1 LATARRRRLPFPS
14 ALPASRAGDA
24 WRLEADGRELRLSNL
39 NKVYW
44 PGEGITKGDLLAY
57 YWNVA
62 DLILPHLHD
71 RPLTMKRMPNGL
83 AGEPFYEKQVPAHAP
98 DWLPTA
104 AVPTEED
111 SRVVEFVLAQERAS
125 LLYVV
130 NLGCIEMHPLHAR
143 AGSLD
148 RPDYAFFD
156 LDPFEPYTY
165 EDVRT
170 VAKLIKVVLD
180 GLGLRGY
187 AKTSGATGMQVFVPL
202 DGTHT
207 HTDAREFVERVG
219 RLVVRAYPEKA
230 TMAWPVADR
239 AGKVFIDHQ
248 MNRSGANIASVYS
261 LRPLPGAP
269 VSTPL
274 DWDELDTDVEPGDF
288 RIDNVWERFADGDR
302 FAPVLDDKQSLTPA
316 MEALGL
322 TPGAPEEPRDRSRP
336 RFPPKRS
343 TRPASRA
350 SLDEYVAKRD
360 FTRTPEPPSSAASPD
375 PAVPDPVSPYSA
387 SPVAAPDPASPIAAP
402 DPPTSVAGPPNGRV
416 ARGGNDGEP
425 LSTVPTGP
433 AARTS
438 PTAPTGTSAATDSSA
453 ATNTSAPSP
462 ANATGLPE
470 EPHPAGLA
478 EIAPLEPG
486 RRFTIQQHH
495 ARRLHHDVR
504 FEQDGVLVSFAVPKR
519 LPEEPGLRH
528 LAVNTEDH
536 PLDYLTFSGTIP
548 AGEYGGGEVRLFD
561 LGTYEPLEVADGKLT
576 VRLHGSRYKGAEY
589 HLFRTRDRD
598 WLVILKGKVS
608 LPQPAPPPTYEPMMA
623 VLTAE
628 AFDDD
633 DWLFEVKWDG
643 HRCLANLGTSTRLTS
658 RTTRDMTAQF
668 PELIDMHRQLAARNA
683 VVDGEIVAL
692 DRNGRPSF
700 ERMQDRFHRTPEE
713 LARNRGRVPVQFL
726 AFDLLWLDGQ
736 SLLDLPLVERRARL
750 VEVLVETRD
759 IRLSQVVEG
768 AGKAFFDQ
776 VKALQLEGIV
786 AKRAG
791 SPYRPG
797 TRSHDWRKIKAL
809 CLQDCVIVGWT
820 PGKGGRAATL
830 GSLLLAVYD
839 GGRLRYAGN
848 VGTGF
853 THAFLADL
861 LARLEELQ
869 VDKPQFEGFEGTLRP
884 RGARFVRPE
893 LVCEVEYLKWTQD
906 DKLRASSFKGLRPDK
921 PITDARREHPV
932 DSPS

>member
-1 LATARRRRLPFPS
+1 MATARRRRLPFPS

-44 PGEGITKGDLLAY
+44 PDDGITKGDLLAY

-62 DLILPHLHD
+62 DRLLPHLRD
-71 RPLTMKRMPNGL
+71 RPLTMYRMPDGL
-83 AGEPFYEKQVPAHAP
+83 AGAPFYEKQVPAHAP

-111 SRVVEFVLAQERAS
+111 SRVVEFVLAQDRAS

-130 NLGCIEMHPLHAR
+130 NLGCIEMHPLHSR

-156 LDPFEPYTY
+156 LDPFAPYTY

-170 VAKLIKVVLD
+170 VARLVKVVLD

-202 DGTHT
+202 DGTHS
-207 HTDAREFVERVG
+207 HADAREFVERVG
-219 RLVVRAYPEKA
+219 RLVVRAYPQKA

-239 AGKVFIDHQ
+239 AGKIFIDHQ
-248 MNRSGANIASVYS
+248 MNRQGANIASVYS

-274 DWDELDTDVEPGDF
+274 DWDELDDDIEPGDF
-288 RIDNVWERFADGDR
+288 RIDNLWDRFAEGDR
-302 FAPVLDDKQSLTPA
+302 FAPVLIDRQSLTPA

-322 TPGAPEEPRDRSRP
+322 TPGAPEERERTRP
-336 RFPPKRS
+336 RFPARRT

-360 FTRTPEPPSSAASPD
+360 FQRTPEPHP
-375 PAVPDPVSPYSA
+375 PV
-387 SPVAAPDPASPIAAP
+387 
-402 DPPTSVAGPPNGRV
+402 
-416 ARGGNDGEP
+416 DG
-425 LSTVPTGP
+425 
-433 AARTS
+433 
-438 PTAPTGTSAATDSSA
+438 APTPGT
-453 ATNTSAPSP
+453 P
-462 ANATGLPE
+462 
-470 EPHPAGLA
+470 EPHPAGLT
-478 EIAPLEPG
+478 EVAPLVEG
-486 RRFTIQQHH
+486 RRFTVQQHH

-519 LPEEPGLRH
+519 LPEEPGVRH

-536 PLDYLTFSGTIP
+536 PLDYLTFSGAIP

-576 VRLHGSRYKGAEY
+576 VRLHGSRYQGAEY

-598 WLVILKGKVS
+598 WLVILGGKVS

-623 VLTAE
+623 VLTAQP
-628 AFDDD
+628 FDDD
-633 DWLFEVKWDG
+633 EWLFEVKWDG
-643 HRCLANLGTSTRLTS
+643 HRCLANLGQATRLTS
-658 RTTRDMTAQF
+658 RTRRDMTAQF

-692 DRNGRPSF
+692 DREGRPSF

-713 LARNRGRVPVQFL
+713 LARNKGRVPVQFL
-726 AFDLLWLDGQ
+726 AFDLLWLDGRP
-736 SLLDLPLVERRARL
+736 LLELPLRERRARL
-750 VEVLVETRD
+750 EEVLVETGD
-759 IRLSQVVEG
+759 IRLSQVVGG
-768 AGKAFFDQ
+768 AGTTFFEQ
-776 VKALQLEGIV
+776 VKALKLEGIV
-786 AKRAG
+786 AKRAA

-839 GGRLRYAGN
+839 DGRLRYAGN

-861 LARLEELQ
+861 LERLQELQ
-869 VDKPQFEGFEGTLRP
+869 VPKPMFEGFEGTLRP

-893 LVCEVEYLKWTQD
+893 LVCEVEYLKWTD
-906 DKLRASSFKGLRPDK
+906 DNKLRASSFKGLRPDK
-921 PITDARREHPV
+921 PPTDARREHPV
-932 DSPS
+932 DTPS

>member
-1 LATARRRRLPFPS
+1 MDQVNCTLASSATKGGLASLAAARRRRLPFPS
-14 ALPASRAGDA
+14 PLPATRAGDA
-24 WRLEADGRELRLSNL
+24 WRLQVEGRELRLSNL
-39 NKVYW
+39 DKVYW
-44 PGEGITKGDLLAY
+44 PDDGITKGDLLAY

-71 RPLTMKRMPNGL
+71 RPLTMKRMPDGL

-111 SRVVEFVLAQERAS
+111 SRVVEFVLVQDRAS

-130 NLGCIEMHPLHAR
+130 NLGCIEMHPLHSR

-165 EDVRT
+165 GDVRT
-170 VAKLIKVVLD
+170 VAKLVKVVLD

-207 HTDAREFVERVG
+207 HSDAREFVERVG

-239 AGKVFIDHQ
+239 AGKIFIDHQ
-248 MNRSGANIASVYS
+248 MNRAGANIASAYS

-274 DWDELDTDVEPGDF
+274 DWDELDDDIEPNDF
-288 RIDNVWERFADGDR
+288 RIDNVWDRFAGGDR
-302 FAPVLDDKQSLTPA
+302 FRSVLDDKQSLTQA

-322 TPGAPEEPRDRSRP
+322 TPGTPEEPRGRSRP
-336 RFPPKRS
+336 RFPAKRA
-343 TRPASRA
+343 TRPSSRA
-350 SLDEYVAKRD
+350 TLDEYVAKRD
-360 FTRTPEPPSSAASPD
+360 FARTPEPSG
-375 PAVPDPVSPYSA
+375 
-387 SPVAAPDPASPIAAP
+387 APDPHPRLAAP
-402 DPPTSVAGPPNGRV
+402 EPPPPVG
-416 ARGGNDGEP
+416 APEP
-425 LSTVPTGP
+425 PPP
-433 AARTS
+433 AEEHQ
-438 PTAPTGTSAATDSSA
+438 
-453 ATNTSAPSP
+453 
-462 ANATGLPE
+462 LPE
-470 EPHPAGLA
+470 GPHPAGLT
-478 EIAPLEPG
+478 EVAPLVEG

-504 FEQDGVLVSFAVPKR
+504 FERDGVLVSFAVPKR
-519 LPEEPGLRH
+519 LPEEPGVRH
-528 LAVNTEDH
+528 LAVSTEDH
-536 PLDYLTFSGTIP
+536 PLDYLTFGGTIP

-561 LGTYEPLEVADGKLT
+561 LGSYEPLEVADGKLT
-576 VRLHGSRYKGAEY
+576 VRLHGTRYQGAEY

-598 WLVILKGKVS
+598 WLVILKGRVS

-623 VLTAE
+623 VLTAK

-633 DWLFEVKWDG
+633 EWLFEVKWDG

-658 RTTRDMTAQF
+658 RTRRDMTAQF

-692 DRNGRPSF
+692 DRDGRPSF

-713 LARNRGRVPVQFL
+713 LARNKGRVPVQFL

-736 SLLDLPLVERRARL
+736 PLLELPLHERRARL

-768 AGKAFFDQ
+768 AGTAFFEQ
-776 VKALQLEGIV
+776 VKSLQLEGIV
-786 AKRAG
+786 AKRAA

-839 GGRLRYAGN
+839 DGRLRYAGN

-861 LARLEELQ
+861 LDRLQELQ
-869 VDKPQFEGFEGTLRP
+869 VARPMFEGFEDTLRP

-893 LVCEVEYLKWTQD
+893 LVCEVEYLRWTED
-906 DKLRASSFKGLRPDK
+906 NKLRASSFKGLRPDK
-921 PITDARREHPV
+921 PPTDARREHPV
-932 DSPS
+932 DTPS

>member
-1 LATARRRRLPFPS
+1 LTTVRRRRLPFPS
-14 ALPASRAGDA
+14 SLPAHRVRDA

-39 NKVYW
+39 DKVYW
-44 PGEGITKGDLLAY
+44 PDDGITKGDLLAY

-62 DLILPHLHD
+62 ELLLPHLHD
-71 RPLTMKRMPNGL
+71 RPLTMKRMPDGL

-104 AVPTEED
+104 AVPAED
-111 SRVVEFVLAQERAS
+111 ETRVVEFVLAQDRAS

-170 VAKLIKVVLD
+170 VAKLVKVVLD

-239 AGKVFIDHQ
+239 AGKIFIDHQ
-248 MNRSGANIASVYS
+248 MNRSGANIASAYS

-274 DWDELDTDVEPGDF
+274 DWDELDEDIEPGDF

-302 FAPVLDDKQSLTPA
+302 FAPVLTDTQSLAGA
-316 MEALGL
+316 MDALGL
-322 TPGAPEEPRDRSRP
+322 TPGAAAQPRERGRP
-336 RFPPKRS
+336 RFPPSRTS
-343 TRPASRA
+343 RPAARA
-350 SLDEYVAKRD
+350 ALDEYVAKRD
-360 FTRTPEPPSSAASPD
+360 FRRTPEPSGGPE
-375 PAVPDPVSPYSA
+375 
-387 SPVAAPDPASPIAAP
+387 AAPAEDAEAVA
-402 DPPTSVAGPPNGRV
+402 VAGM
-416 ARGGNDGEP
+416 
-425 LSTVPTGP
+425 
-433 AARTS
+433 
-438 PTAPTGTSAATDSSA
+438 
-453 ATNTSAPSP
+453 
-462 ANATGLPE
+462 PE
-470 EPHPAGLA
+470 EPHPAGLT
-478 EIAPLEPG
+478 EIAPQEPG

-519 LPEEPGLRH
+519 LPEEPGVRH

-548 AGEYGGGEVRLFD
+548 GGEYGGGEVRLFD

-598 WLVILKGKVS
+598 WLVILGGKVS

-628 AFDDD
+628 PFDDD

-643 HRCLANLGTSTRLTS
+643 HRCLANLGTATRLTS
-658 RTTRDMTAQF
+658 RTGRDMTAQF
-668 PELIDMHRQLAARNA
+668 PELIDLHRQLAARNA

-692 DRNGRPSF
+692 DRDGRPSF

-713 LARNRGRVPVQFL
+713 LARNKGKVPVQFL
-726 AFDLLWLDGQ
+726 AFDLLWLDGEP
-736 SLLDLPLVERRARL
+736 LLDLPLHERRARL

-759 IRLSQVVEG
+759 VRLSQVVEG
-768 AGKAFFDQ
+768 AGTDFYEQ
-776 VKALQLEGIV
+776 VKRLGLEGIV
-786 AKRAG
+786 AKRAA

-797 TRSHDWRKIKAL
+797 SRSPDWRKIKAL

-830 GSLLLAVYD
+830 GSLLLAVFD
-839 GGRLRYAGN
+839 GDRLRYAGN

-861 LARLEELQ
+861 LASLAELE
-869 VDKPQFEGFEGTLRP
+869 VDEPQFEGAPRL

-893 LVCEVEYLKWTQD
+893 LVCEVEYLRWTED
-906 DKLRASSFKGLRPDK
+906 GKLRASSFKGLRPDK
-921 PITDARREHPV
+921 LPSDARREHPL
-932 DSPS
+932 DLPT

>member
-1 LATARRRRLPFPS
+1 MATARRRRLPFPS
-14 ALPASRAGDA
+14 ALPAHRVGDA

-39 NKVYW
+39 DKVYW
-44 PGEGITKGDLLAY
+44 PDDGITKGDLLAY

-62 DLILPHLHD
+62 ELLLPHLHD
-71 RPLTMKRMPNGL
+71 RPLTMYRMPNGL

-104 AVPTEED
+104 AVATEED
-111 SRVVEFVLAQERAS
+111 SRVVEFVLAQDLAS

-170 VAKLIKVVLD
+170 VAKLVKVVLD

-207 HTDAREFVERVG
+207 HSDAREFVERVG

-230 TMAWPVADR
+230 TMAWPVAER

-248 MNRSGANIASVYS
+248 MNRAGANIASVYS

-274 DWDELDTDVEPGDF
+274 DWDELDDDLEPGDF
-288 RIDNVWERFADGDR
+288 RIDNVWERFAAGDR
-302 FAPVLDDKQSLTPA
+302 FRPVLDDKQSLSAA

-322 TPGAPEEPRDRSRP
+322 TPGATDPPRERSRP

-343 TRPASRA
+343 TRPTGRA
-350 SLDEYVAKRD
+350 SLDEYAAKRD
-360 FTRTPEPPSSAASPD
+360 FQRTPEPGTSAGAPGTPLDGGRPASPD
-375 PAVPDPVSPYSA
+375 PPVDG
-387 SPVAAPDPASPIAAP
+387 AP
-402 DPPTSVAGPPNGRV
+402 TGRV
-416 ARGGNDGEP
+416 ADGGNGGDRLSTAPPRDRTRPRRPERAAERGAPGGVDRGG
-425 LSTVPTGP
+425 GP
-433 AARTS
+433 R
-438 PTAPTGTSAATDSSA
+438 G
-453 ATNTSAPSP
+453 
-462 ANATGLPE
+462 
-470 EPHPAGLA
+470 
-478 EIAPLEPG
+478 PG

-519 LPEEPGLRH
+519 LPEEPGVRH

-536 PLDYLTFSGTIP
+536 PLDYLTFSGSIP

-576 VRLHGSRYKGAEY
+576 VRLHGTRYRGAEY

-628 AFDDD
+628 PFDDD
-633 DWLFEVKWDG
+633 EWLFEVKWDG

-658 RTTRDMTAQF
+658 RTRRDMTAQF

-692 DRNGRPSF
+692 DREGRPSF

-713 LARNRGRVPVQFL
+713 LARNKGRVPVQFL

-736 SLLDLPLVERRARL
+736 PLLDLPLVERRARL

-768 AGKAFFDQ
+768 AGTR
-776 VKALQLEGIV
+776 VL
-786 AKRAG
+786 RAG
-791 SPYRPG
+791 QG
-797 TRSHDWRKIKAL
+797 A
-809 CLQDCVIVGWT
+809 GA
-820 PGKGGRAATL
+820 GG
-830 GSLLLAVYD
+830 D
-839 GGRLRYAGN
+839 GGQAG
-848 VGTGF
+848 GQPLPAGRP
-853 THAFLADL
+853 
-861 LARLEELQ
+861 LARLAQGQGPVPPGLRDRRLDAGQ
-869 VDKPQFEGFEGTLRP
+869 GRPGGHPGLAAAGGVRRRPAALRRQRRHRLHPRLPGRPAGQAGRAGGPPAHVRGLRGHPPAPRGPLRP
-884 RGARFVRPE
+884 AGAGLRGRVPHAGPRTTSCGPRRSRASVPTSRPPTPAASTRWGARAR
-893 LVCEVEYLKWTQD
+893 Q
-906 DKLRASSFKGLRPDK
+906 S
-921 PITDARREHPV
+921 ARRAGRMGHRQHAS
-932 DSPS
+932 DCRRTAAGSRR

>member
-44 PGEGITKGDLLAY
+44 PDDGITKGDLLAY

-62 DLILPHLHD
+62 DRLLPHLRD
-71 RPLTMKRMPNGL
+71 RPLTMYRMPDGL
-83 AGEPFYEKQVPAHAP
+83 AGAPFYEKQVPAHAP

-111 SRVVEFVLAQERAS
+111 SRVVEFVLAQDRAS

-130 NLGCIEMHPLHAR
+130 NLGCIEMHPLHSR

-156 LDPFEPYTY
+156 LDPFAPYTY

-170 VAKLIKVVLD
+170 VARLVKVVLD

-202 DGTHT
+202 DGTHS
-207 HTDAREFVERVG
+207 HADAREFVERVG
-219 RLVVRAYPEKA
+219 RLVVRAYPQKA

-239 AGKVFIDHQ
+239 AGKIFIDHQ
-248 MNRSGANIASVYS
+248 MNRQGANIASVYS

-274 DWDELDTDVEPGDF
+274 DWDELDDDIEPGDF
-288 RIDNVWERFADGDR
+288 RIDNLWDRFAEGDR
-302 FAPVLDDKQSLTPA
+302 FAPVLIDRQSLTPA

-322 TPGAPEEPRDRSRP
+322 TPGAPEERERTRP
-336 RFPPKRS
+336 RFPARRT

-360 FTRTPEPPSSAASPD
+360 FQRTPEPHP
-375 PAVPDPVSPYSA
+375 PV
-387 SPVAAPDPASPIAAP
+387 
-402 DPPTSVAGPPNGRV
+402 
-416 ARGGNDGEP
+416 DG
-425 LSTVPTGP
+425 
-433 AARTS
+433 
-438 PTAPTGTSAATDSSA
+438 APTPGT
-453 ATNTSAPSP
+453 P
-462 ANATGLPE
+462 
-470 EPHPAGLA
+470 EPHPAGLT
-478 EIAPLEPG
+478 EVAPLVEG
-486 RRFTIQQHH
+486 RRFTVQQHH

-519 LPEEPGLRH
+519 LPEEPGVRH

-536 PLDYLTFSGTIP
+536 PLDYLTFSGAIP

-576 VRLHGSRYKGAEY
+576 VRLHGSRYQGAEY

-598 WLVILKGKVS
+598 WLVILGGKVS

-623 VLTAE
+623 VLTAQP
-628 AFDDD
+628 FDDD
-633 DWLFEVKWDG
+633 EWLFEVKWDG
-643 HRCLANLGTSTRLTS
+643 HRCLANLGQATRLTS
-658 RTTRDMTAQF
+658 RTRRDMTAQF

-692 DRNGRPSF
+692 DREGRPSF

-713 LARNRGRVPVQFL
+713 LARNKGRVPVQFL
-726 AFDLLWLDGQ
+726 AFDLLWLDGRP
-736 SLLDLPLVERRARL
+736 LLELPLRERRARL
-750 VEVLVETRD
+750 EEVLVETGD
-759 IRLSQVVEG
+759 IRLSQVVGG
-768 AGKAFFDQ
+768 AGTTFFEQ
-776 VKALQLEGIV
+776 VKALKLEGIV
-786 AKRAG
+786 AKRAA

-839 GGRLRYAGN
+839 DGRLRYAGN

-861 LARLEELQ
+861 LERLQELQ
-869 VDKPQFEGFEGTLRP
+869 VPKPMFEGFEGTLRP

-893 LVCEVEYLKWTQD
+893 LVCEVEYLKWTD
-906 DKLRASSFKGLRPDK
+906 DNKLRASSFKGLRPDK
-921 PITDARREHPV
+921 PPTDARREHPV
-932 DSPS
+932 DTPS

>member
-1 LATARRRRLPFPS
+1 LARPKRRHLPFPS
-14 ALPASRAGDA
+14 PLPASRAGDA

-39 NKVYW
+39 TKVYW

-62 DLILPHLHD
+62 DLLLPHLRD

-98 DWLPTA
+98 EWLPTA

-111 SRVVEFVLAQERAS
+111 SRVVEFVMAQDRAS

-130 NLGCIEMHPLHAR
+130 NLGCIEMHPLHSR

-170 VAKLIKVVLD
+170 VAKLVKVVLD

-239 AGKVFIDHQ
+239 KGKVFIDHQ
-248 MNRSGANIASVYS
+248 MNRSGANIASAYS
-261 LRPLPGAP
+261 LRPRPGAP

-274 DWDELDTDVEPGDF
+274 DWEELDEDIEPEDF
-288 RIDNVWERFADGDR
+288 RIDNVWDRFADGDR
-302 FAPVLDDKQSLTPA
+302 FRPVLDDKQSLSAA

-322 TPGAPEEPRDRSRP
+322 TPGAPEQPRERSRP
-336 RFPPKRS
+336 RFPPKRT

-360 FTRTPEPPSSAASPD
+360 FERTPEPSGTPAPSGSPDRDPPVGGPNPHPPVGGAPTGRGAQRRKGRGGLSTAPADTAPAKATGAETCPPDEAASP
-375 PAVPDPVSPYSA
+375 
-387 SPVAAPDPASPIAAP
+387 
-402 DPPTSVAGPPNGRV
+402 
-416 ARGGNDGEP
+416 GE
-425 LSTVPTGP
+425 
-433 AARTS
+433 A
-438 PTAPTGTSAATDSSA
+438 AATR
-453 ATNTSAPSP
+453 
-462 ANATGLPE
+462 LPE
-470 EPHPAGLA
+470 GPHPAGLT
-478 EIAPLEPG
+478 EVAPLEEG

-561 LGTYEPLEVADGKLT
+561 LGTYEPLEVADGKWT

-598 WLVILKGKVS
+598 WLAILAGKVS
-608 LPQPAPPPTYEPMMA
+608 LPQPLPPPTYEPMMA

-633 DWLFEVKWDG
+633 EWLFEVKWDG
-643 HRCLANLGTSTRLTS
+643 HRCLANLGRATRLTS
-658 RTTRDMTAQF
+658 RTARDMTAQF

-713 LARNRGRVPVQFL
+713 LARNKGRVPVQFI

-736 SLLDLPLVERRARL
+736 PLLDLPLAERRARL
-750 VEVLVETRD
+750 DEVLVETRD
-759 IRLSQVVEG
+759 IRLSQVVQG
-768 AGKAFFDQ
+768 AGTAFFDQ
-776 VKALQLEGIV
+776 VRALELEGIV
-786 AKRAG
+786 AKRAA
-791 SPYRPG
+791 SCYRPG

-839 GGRLRYAGN
+839 DGRLRYAGN

-861 LARLEELQ
+861 LDRLAALE
-869 VDKPQFEGFEGTLRP
+869 VPGPMFEGFEGTPRP

-893 LVCEVEYLKWTQD
+893 LVCEVEYLKWTED
-906 DKLRASSFKGLRPDK
+906 HKLRASSFKGLRPDRL
-921 PITDARREHPV
+921 PTDARREHPV
-932 DSPS
+932 GRPS

>member
-1 LATARRRRLPFPS
+1 LAAAKRRHLPFPS
-14 ALPASRAGDA
+14 PLPARRSGDA
-24 WRLEADGRELRLSNL
+24 WRLQADGRELRLSNL

-44 PGEGITKGDLLAY
+44 PGEGIAKGDLLAY

-62 DLILPHLHD
+62 DLILPHLRD
-71 RPLTMKRMPNGL
+71 RPLTMYRMPDGL

-111 SRVVEFVLAQERAS
+111 SRVVEFVLVQDRAS
-125 LLYVV
+125 LLYVA
-130 NLGCIEMHPLHAR
+130 NLGCIEMHPLHSR

-239 AGKVFIDHQ
+239 AGKIFIDHN

-261 LRPLPGAP
+261 LRPRPGAP

-274 DWDELDTDVEPGDF
+274 DWEELDEDIEPGDF
-288 RIDNVWERFADGDR
+288 RIDSIWERFAEGDR
-302 FAPVLDDKQSLTPA
+302 FRPVLDDKQSLTQA
-316 MEALGL
+316 MAALGL
-322 TPGAPEEPRDRSRP
+322 TPGAPEEPRSRP
-336 RFPPKRS
+336 RFPSRRT
-343 TRPASRA
+343 TRPAFRA
-350 SLDEYVAKRD
+350 SLDEYVARRD
-360 FTRTPEPPSSAASPD
+360 FARTPEPSGTPVGTRDPHPPAGAREPQPRGDGAPS
-375 PAVPDPVSPYSA
+375 
-387 SPVAAPDPASPIAAP
+387 
-402 DPPTSVAGPPNGRV
+402 GRV
-416 ARGGNDGEP
+416 ADPGKAGAG
-425 LSTVPTGP
+425 LST
-433 AARTS
+433 
-438 PTAPTGTSAATDSSA
+438 APPEQTF
-453 ATNTSAPSP
+453 PR
-462 ANATGLPE
+462 LPE
-470 EPHPAGLA
+470 EPHPAGLT
-478 EIAPLEPG
+478 EVAPLEEG

-504 FEQDGVLVSFAVPKR
+504 FERDGVLVSFAVPKR
-519 LPEEPGLRH
+519 LPEEPGVRH

-536 PLDYLTFSGTIP
+536 PLDYLTFSGAIP
-548 AGEYGGGEVRLFD
+548 AGEYGGGDVRLFD

-623 VLTAE
+623 VLTSQP
-628 AFDDD
+628 FDDD
-633 DWLFEVKWDG
+633 GWLFEVKWDG

-668 PELIDMHRQLAARNA
+668 PELIDMHKQLAARNA

-692 DRNGRPSF
+692 DRDGRPSF
-700 ERMQDRFHRTPEE
+700 ERMQDRFHRTPDE
-713 LARNRGRVPVQFL
+713 LARNKGRVPVQFL

-736 SLLDLPLVERRARL
+736 PLLDLPLAERRARL
-750 VEVLVETRD
+750 AEVLVETRD

-768 AGKAFFDQ
+768 AGRDFFEQ
-776 VKALQLEGIV
+776 VKALKLEGIV
-786 AKRAG
+786 AKRAA

-797 TRSHDWRKIKAL
+797 TRSPDWRKIKAL

-820 PGKGGRAATL
+820 PGKGGRSATL

-839 GGRLRYAGN
+839 DGRLRYAGN

-861 LARLEELQ
+861 LTRLEELQ
-869 VDKPQFEGFEGTLRP
+869 VDEPRFEGFEGTLRP

-906 DKLRASSFKGLRPDK
+906 DKLRAASFKGLRPDK
-921 PITDARREHPV
+921 LPTDARREHPL
-932 DSPS
+932 DRPS

>member
-1 LATARRRRLPFPS
+1 MAAARRRRLPFPS
-14 ALPASRAGDA
+14 PLPATRAGDA
-24 WRLEADGRELRLSNL
+24 WRLQVKGRELRLSNL
-39 NKVYW
+39 DKVYW
-44 PGEGITKGDLLAY
+44 PDDGITKGDLLAY

-71 RPLTMKRMPNGL
+71 RPLTMKRMPDGL

-111 SRVVEFVLAQERAS
+111 SRVVEFVLVQDRAS

-165 EDVRT
+165 GDVRT
-170 VAKLIKVVLD
+170 VAKLVKVVLD

-207 HTDAREFVERVG
+207 HSDAREFVERVG

-239 AGKVFIDHQ
+239 AGKIFIDHQ
-248 MNRSGANIASVYS
+248 MNRAGANIASVYS

-274 DWDELDTDVEPGDF
+274 DWDELDDDIEPNDF
-288 RIDNVWERFADGDR
+288 RIDNVWDRFAEGDR
-302 FAPVLDDKQSLTPA
+302 FRSVLDDKQPLTQA

-322 TPGAPEEPRDRSRP
+322 TPGPPEEPRGRSRP
-336 RFPPKRS
+336 RFPAKRA
-343 TRPASRA
+343 TRPSSRA
-350 SLDEYVAKRD
+350 TLDEYVAKRD
-360 FTRTPEPPSSAASPD
+360 FARTPEPSG
-375 PAVPDPVSPYSA
+375 
-387 SPVAAPDPASPIAAP
+387 APDPHPRLAAP
-402 DPPTSVAGPPNGRV
+402 EPPPPVEEHR
-416 ARGGNDGEP
+416 
-425 LSTVPTGP
+425 
-433 AARTS
+433 
-438 PTAPTGTSAATDSSA
+438 
-453 ATNTSAPSP
+453 
-462 ANATGLPE
+462 LPE
-470 EPHPAGLA
+470 GPHPAGLT
-478 EIAPLEPG
+478 EVAPLVEG

-504 FEQDGVLVSFAVPKR
+504 FERDGVLVSFAVPKR
-519 LPEEPGLRH
+519 LPEEPGVRH

-561 LGTYEPLEVADGKLT
+561 LGSYEPLEVADGKLT
-576 VRLHGSRYKGAEY
+576 VRLHGTRYKGAEY

-623 VLTAE
+623 VLTAKP
-628 AFDDD
+628 FDDD
-633 DWLFEVKWDG
+633 EWLFEVKWDG

-658 RTTRDMTAQF
+658 RTRRDMTAQF

-692 DRNGRPSF
+692 DRDGRPSF

-713 LARNRGRVPVQFL
+713 LARNKGRVPVQFL
-726 AFDLLWLDGQ
+726 AFDLLWLDGRP
-736 SLLDLPLVERRARL
+736 LLELPLHERRARL
-750 VEVLVETRD
+750 EEVLVETKD

-768 AGKAFFDQ
+768 AGTAFFDH

-786 AKRAG
+786 AKRAD
-791 SPYRPG
+791 SCYRPG
-797 TRSHDWRKIKAL
+797 VRSADWRKIKAL

-839 GGRLRYAGN
+839 DGRLRYAGN

-861 LARLEELQ
+861 LDRLQELQ
-869 VDKPQFEGFEGTLRP
+869 VPRPLFEGFEGTLRP

-893 LVCEVEYLKWTQD
+893 LVCEVEYLRWTED
-906 DKLRASSFKGLRPDK
+906 NKLRAASFKGLRPDK
-921 PITDARREHPV
+921 PPTDARREHPV
-932 DSPS
+932 DTPS

>member
-14 ALPASRAGDA
+14 ALPAHRVGDA
-24 WRLEADGRELRLSNL
+24 WRLEADGRALRLSNL
-39 NKVYW
+39 DKVYW
-44 PGEGITKGDLLAY
+44 PDDGITKGDLLAY

-62 DLILPHLHD
+62 ELVLPHLHD
-71 RPLTMKRMPNGL
+71 RPLTMYRMPNGL
-83 AGEPFYEKQVPAHAP
+83 AGAPFYEKQVPAHAP

-104 AVPTEED
+104 AVATEED
-111 SRVVEFVLAQERAS
+111 SRVVEFVLAQDLAS

-170 VAKLIKVVLD
+170 VAKLVKVVLD

-187 AKTSGATGMQVFVPL
+187 AKTSGATGMQVYVPL

-207 HTDAREFVERVG
+207 HSDAREFVERVG

-230 TMAWPVADR
+230 TMAWPVAER

-248 MNRSGANIASVYS
+248 MNRAGANIASVYS
-261 LRPLPGAP
+261 LRPRPGAP

-274 DWDELDTDVEPGDF
+274 DWDELDDDLEPGDF
-288 RIDNVWERFADGDR
+288 RIDNVWERFAAGDR
-302 FAPVLDDKQSLTPA
+302 FRPVLDDKQSLSEA

-322 TPGAPEEPRDRSRP
+322 TPGATDPPRDRSRP

-343 TRPASRA
+343 ARPTGRA
-350 SLDEYVAKRD
+350 SLDEYAAKRD
-360 FTRTPEPPSSAASPD
+360 FQRTPEPPGT
-375 PAVPDPVSPYSA
+375 
-387 SPVAAPDPASPIAAP
+387 P
-402 DPPTSVAGPPNGRV
+402 DPPPPVDAVGTPDPHPPAGPVGTREPHQPVDGAPTGRV
-416 ARGGNDGEP
+416 TDGGNGSDR
-425 LSTVPTGP
+425 L
-433 AARTS
+433 
-438 PTAPTGTSAATDSSA
+438 PTAPAEGPHQAAADQA
-453 ATNTSAPSP
+453 EADQAEAHPN
-462 ANATGLPE
+462 GLPSE
-470 EPHPAGLA
+470 AHPAGLTEVA
-478 EIAPLEPG
+478 ALEPG

-519 LPEEPGLRH
+519 LPEEPGVRH

-536 PLDYLTFSGTIP
+536 PLDYLTFSGSIP

-561 LGTYEPLEVADGKLT
+561 LGSYEPLEVADGKLT
-576 VRLHGSRYKGAEY
+576 VRLHGTRYRGAEY

-628 AFDDD
+628 PFDDD
-633 DWLFEVKWDG
+633 EWLFEVKWDG
-643 HRCLANLGTSTRLTS
+643 HRCLANLGQATRLTS
-658 RTTRDMTAQF
+658 RTRRDMTAQF
-668 PELIDMHRQLAARNA
+668 PELIDLHRQLAARNA

-692 DRNGRPSF
+692 DREGRPSF

-713 LARNRGRVPVQFL
+713 LARNKGRVPVQFL

-736 SLLDLPLVERRARL
+736 PLLDLPLVERRARL

-768 AGKAFFDQ
+768 AGTRFFEQ
-776 VKALQLEGIV
+776 VRALELEGMV
-786 AKRAG
+786 AKRAA

-797 TRSHDWRKIKAL
+797 ARSPDWRKVKAL

-839 GGRLRYAGN
+839 GDRLRYAGN

-861 LARLEELQ
+861 LADLAELE
-869 VDKPQFEGFEGTLRP
+869 VPRPMFEGFEGTPRP

-893 LVCEVEYLKWTQD
+893 LVCEVEYLRWTQD

-921 PITDARREHPV
+921 PATDARREHPV
-932 DSPS
+932 GRPS

>member
-14 ALPASRAGDA
+14 ALPARRAGDA

-39 NKVYW
+39 DKVYW
-44 PGEGITKGDLLAY
+44 PDEGITKGDLLAY

-62 DLILPHLHD
+62 DLLLPYLHD
-71 RPLTMKRMPNGL
+71 RPLTMKRMPDGL

-98 DWLPTA
+98 EWLPTA

-111 SRVVEFVLAQERAS
+111 SRVVEFVLAQDRAS

-130 NLGCIEMHPLHAR
+130 NLGCIEMHPLHSR

-165 EDVRT
+165 ADVRT
-170 VAKLIKVVLD
+170 VAKLVKVVLD

-187 AKTSGATGMQVFVPL
+187 PKTSGATGMQVYVPL

-207 HTDAREFVERVG
+207 HTDAREFVDRVG

-230 TMAWPVADR
+230 TMAWRIADR

-261 LRPLPGAP
+261 LRPMPGAP

-274 DWDELDTDVEPGDF
+274 DWDELDDDIEPGDF
-288 RIDNVWERFADGDR
+288 RIDNVWERLAEGDR
-302 FAPVLDDKQSLTPA
+302 FRPVLEDRQSLAGA

-322 TPGAPEEPRDRSRP
+322 TPGAPEEPRERSQP
-336 RFPPKRS
+336 RYPPKRT

-360 FTRTPEPPSSAASPD
+360 FARTPEPHP
-375 PAVPDPVSPYSA
+375 PVG
-387 SPVAAPDPASPIAAP
+387 
-402 DPPTSVAGPPNGRV
+402 GPPSGRDLAGTPEPHPPVGGAPSGRV
-416 ARGGNDGEP
+416 ARRGRGGDR
-425 LSTVPTGP
+425 LSTAPS
-433 AARTS
+433 A
-438 PTAPTGTSAATDSSA
+438 PTAPPEAAA
-453 ATNTSAPSP
+453 AP
-462 ANATGLPE
+462 LMPE
-470 EPHPAGLA
+470 EPHPAGLT
-478 EIAPLEPG
+478 EVAPLEEG

-536 PLDYLTFSGTIP
+536 PLDYLTFSGSIP
-548 AGEYGGGEVRLFD
+548 AGEYGGGQVRLFD

-576 VRLHGSRYKGAEY
+576 VRLHGTRYKGAEY

-598 WLVILKGKVS
+598 WLVTLKGKLS

-628 AFDDD
+628 PFDDD
-633 DWLFEVKWDG
+633 EWLFEVKWDG
-643 HRCLANLGTSTRLTS
+643 HRCLANLGSATRLTS
-658 RTTRDMTAQF
+658 RTTRDMTVQF

-692 DRNGRPSF
+692 DRDGRPSF
-700 ERMQDRFHRTPEE
+700 QRMQDRFHRTPEE
-713 LARNRGRVPVQFL
+713 LARNKGRVPVQFL

-736 SLLDLPLVERRARL
+736 PLLELPLVERRARL

-759 IRLSQVVEG
+759 IRLSQVVQG
-768 AGKAFFDQ
+768 AGTDFFEQ
-776 VKALQLEGIV
+776 VRALELEGIV
-786 AKRAG
+786 AKRAA

-820 PGKGGRAATL
+820 PGKGGRSATL

-861 LARLEELQ
+861 QAQLVPLE
-869 VDKPQFEGFEGTLRP
+869 VPRPMFEGFEGTPRP

-893 LVCEVEYLKWTQD
+893 LVCEVEYLRWTED
-906 DKLRASSFKGLRPDK
+906 NKLRASSFKGLRPDK
-921 PITDARREHPV
+921 PPTDARREHPV
-932 DSPS
+932 DRPS

>member
-1 LATARRRRLPFPS
+1 
-14 ALPASRAGDA
+14 
-24 WRLEADGRELRLSNL
+24 
-39 NKVYW
+39 
-44 PGEGITKGDLLAY
+44 
-57 YWNVA
+57 
-62 DLILPHLHD
+62 
-71 RPLTMKRMPNGL
+71 
-83 AGEPFYEKQVPAHAP
+83 
-98 DWLPTA
+98 
-104 AVPTEED
+104 
-111 SRVVEFVLAQERAS
+111 
-125 LLYVV
+125 
-130 NLGCIEMHPLHAR
+130 
-143 AGSLD
+143 
-148 RPDYAFFD
+148 
-156 LDPFEPYTY
+156 
-165 EDVRT
+165 
-170 VAKLIKVVLD
+170 
-180 GLGLRGY
+180 
-187 AKTSGATGMQVFVPL
+187 MQVFVPL

-239 AGKVFIDHQ
+239 AGKVFIDHN

-261 LRPLPGAP
+261 LRPRPGAP

-274 DWDELDTDVEPGDF
+274 DWAELDDDIEPDDF
-288 RIDNVWERFADGDR
+288 RIDNVWDRFAQGDR
-302 FAPVLDDKQSLTPA
+302 FGPVLDDKQSLTQA
-316 MEALGL
+316 MEAMGL
-322 TPGAPEEPRDRSRP
+322 TPGAPEEPRSRP
-336 RFPPKRS
+336 RFPSKRT
-343 TRPASRA
+343 TRPAGRA

-360 FTRTPEPPSSAASPD
+360 FQRTPEPSGTPGPSGTPERT
-375 PAVPDPVSPYSA
+375 PPVRG
-387 SPVAAPDPASPIAAP
+387 APS
-402 DPPTSVAGPPNGRV
+402 GRV
-416 ARGGNDGEP
+416 ADPGKGGAG
-425 LSTVPTGP
+425 LSTAPP
-433 AARTS
+433 EAASS
-438 PTAPTGTSAATDSSA
+438 PQ
-453 ATNTSAPSP
+453 
-462 ANATGLPE
+462 LPE
-470 EPHPAGLA
+470 EPHPAGLT
-478 EIAPLEPG
+478 EVAPLEEG

-504 FEQDGVLVSFAVPKR
+504 FERDGVLVSFAVPKR
-519 LPEEPGLRH
+519 LPEEPGVRH

-536 PLDYLTFSGTIP
+536 PLDYLTFSGAIP
-548 AGEYGGGEVRLFD
+548 AGEYGGGAVRLFD

-623 VLTAE
+623 VLTSQP
-628 AFDDD
+628 FDDD
-633 DWLFEVKWDG
+633 EWLFEVKWDG

-692 DRNGRPSF
+692 DRDGRPSF

-713 LARNRGRVPVQFL
+713 LARNKGRVPVQFL
-726 AFDLLWLDGQ
+726 AFDLLWLDGR
-736 SLLDLPLVERRARL
+736 SLLDLPLLERRARL
-750 VEVLVETRD
+750 AEVLVETRD

-768 AGKAFFDQ
+768 AGRDFFDQ
-776 VKALQLEGIV
+776 VKALKLEGIV
-786 AKRAG
+786 AKRAA

-820 PGKGGRAATL
+820 PGKGGRSATL

-839 GGRLRYAGN
+839 DGRLRYAGN

-869 VDKPQFEGFEGTLRP
+869 VDKPHFEGFEGTLRP

-906 DKLRASSFKGLRPDK
+906 DKLRAASFKGLRPDK
-921 PITDARREHPV
+921 LPTDARREHALTA
-932 DSPS
+932 PS

>member
-1 LATARRRRLPFPS
+1 LAPGKRRHLPFPS
-14 ALPASRAGDA
+14 PLPARRSGDA

-39 NKVYW
+39 DKVYW
-44 PGEGITKGDLLAY
+44 PADGITKGDLLAY

-62 DLILPHLHD
+62 DLLLPHLRD
-71 RPLTMKRMPNGL
+71 RPLTMKRMPDGL

-111 SRVVEFVLAQERAS
+111 SRVVEFVLAQDRAS

-130 NLGCIEMHPLHAR
+130 NLGCIEMHPLHSR

-170 VAKLIKVVLD
+170 VAKLVKVVLD

-239 AGKVFIDHQ
+239 AGKIFIDHN

-261 LRPLPGAP
+261 LRPMPGAP

-274 DWDELDTDVEPGDF
+274 DWEELDDDIEPGDF

-302 FAPVLDDKQSLTPA
+302 FAPVLHDKQSLTPA

-322 TPGAPEEPRDRSRP
+322 TPGAPEEPRERSRP
-336 RFPPKRS
+336 RFPPKRT

-360 FTRTPEPPSSAASPD
+360 FQRTPEPSATPD
-375 PAVPDPVSPYSA
+375 
-387 SPVAAPDPASPIAAP
+387 P
-402 DPPTSVAGPPNGRV
+402 DPPAGTPDPHPPVDGAPTGRV
-416 ARGGNDGEP
+416 ADPGKGGDR
-425 LSTVPTGP
+425 LSTGSPEGAAGTGM
-433 AARTS
+433 
-438 PTAPTGTSAATDSSA
+438 
-453 ATNTSAPSP
+453 
-462 ANATGLPE
+462 PE
-470 EPHPAGLA
+470 VPHPAGLT
-478 EIAPLEPG
+478 EVAPLVEG

-519 LPEEPGLRH
+519 LPEEPGVRH

-536 PLDYLTFSGTIP
+536 PLDYLTFSGSIP
-548 AGEYGGGEVRLFD
+548 AGEYGGGDVRLFD

-576 VRLHGSRYKGAEY
+576 VRLHGTRYKGAEY

-598 WLVILKGKVS
+598 WLVILKSKVS
-608 LPQPAPPPTYEPMMA
+608 LPQPPPPPTYEPMMA
-623 VLTAE
+623 VLTSE
-628 AFDDD
+628 PFDDD
-633 DWLFEVKWDG
+633 EWLFEVKWDG

-692 DRNGRPSF
+692 DREGRPSF

-713 LARNRGRVPVQFL
+713 LSRNKGRVPVQFV

-736 SLLDLPLVERRARL
+736 SLLDLPLAERRARL

-768 AGKAFFDQ
+768 AGKDFFAQ
-776 VKALQLEGIV
+776 VKALQLEGMV
-786 AKRAG
+786 AKRAA

-797 TRSHDWRKIKAL
+797 ARSHDWRKIKAL

-839 GGRLRYAGN
+839 DGRLRYAGN

-861 LARLEELQ
+861 LDRLQALQ
-869 VDKPQFEGFEGTLRP
+869 VDKPQFEGFEGTPRP

-906 DKLRASSFKGLRPDK
+906 DKLRAASFKGLRPDK
-921 PITDARREHPV
+921 PATDARREHPV
-932 DSPS
+932 GRPR

>member
-1 LATARRRRLPFPS
+1 LPPAKRPHLRFPTP
-14 ALPASRAGDA
+14 LPATRAGGA
-24 WRLEADGRELRLSNL
+24 WRLEVDGRELRLSNL

-44 PGEGITKGDLLAY
+44 PDDGITKGDLLAY

-62 DLILPHLHD
+62 DLLLPHLHD
-71 RPLTMKRMPNGL
+71 RPLTMKRMPDGL
-83 AGEPFYEKQVPAHAP
+83 AGQPFYEKQVPAHAP
-98 DWLPTA
+98 EWLPTA

-111 SRVVEFVLAQERAS
+111 SRVVEFALAQDRAS

-130 NLGCIEMHPLHAR
+130 NLGCIEMHPLHSR

-170 VAKLIKVVLD
+170 VAKLVKVVLD

-207 HTDAREFVERVG
+207 HSDAREFVERVG

-230 TMAWPVADR
+230 TMAWPVAER
-239 AGKVFIDHQ
+239 AGKIFIDHQ
-248 MNRSGANIASVYS
+248 MNRAGANIASVYS

-274 DWDELDTDVEPGDF
+274 DWGELDTDIEPGDF
-288 RIDNVWERFADGDR
+288 RIDNVWDRFAGSDR
-302 FAPVLDDKQSLTPA
+302 FAPVLTDKQSLIPA

-322 TPGAPEEPRDRSRP
+322 TLGTGDGQRERSRP
-336 RFPPKRS
+336 RFPARRAA
-343 TRPASRA
+343 RPASRA
-350 SLDEYVAKRD
+350 SLDEYAAKRD
-360 FTRTPEPPSSAASPD
+360 FSRTPEPPSP
-375 PAVPDPVSPYSA
+375 PR
-387 SPVAAPDPASPIAAP
+387 AAPDPH
-402 DPPTSVAGPPNGRV
+402 PPL
-416 ARGGNDGEP
+416 DG
-425 LSTVPTGP
+425 
-433 AARTS
+433 
-438 PTAPTGTSAATDSSA
+438 APTGRAAA
-453 ATNTSAPSP
+453 ARKRRDRLSTAPREG
-462 ANATGLPE
+462 AAAAEVAMATRLPE
-470 EPHPAGLA
+470 EPHPAGLTEVA
-478 EIAPLEPG
+478 ALEEG
-486 RRFTIQQHH
+486 RRFTVQQHH

-504 FEQDGVLVSFAVPKR
+504 FERDGVLVSFAVPKR
-519 LPEEPGLRH
+519 LPEEPGVRH

-536 PLDYLTFSGTIP
+536 PLDYLTFSGSIP
-548 AGEYGGGEVRLFD
+548 AGEYGGGAVRLFD
-561 LGTYEPLEVADGKLT
+561 LGTYEPLEVEDGKWT
-576 VRLHGSRYKGAEY
+576 VRLHGTRYRGAEY
-589 HLFRTRDRD
+589 HLFRTRDQD
-598 WLVILKGKVS
+598 WLVILAGKVS

-623 VLTAE
+623 VLTAKP
-628 AFDDD
+628 FDDD
-633 DWLFEVKWDG
+633 EWLFEVKWDG
-643 HRCLANLGTSTRLTS
+643 HRCLADLGTATRLTS
-658 RTTRDMTAQF
+658 RTTRDMTVQF

-692 DRNGRPSF
+692 DRDGRPSF
-700 ERMQDRFHRTPEE
+700 ERMQDRFHRHPEE
-713 LARNRGRVPVQFL
+713 LARNKGRVPVQFL

-736 SLLDLPLVERRARL
+736 PLLELPLVERRARL
-750 VEVLVETRD
+750 AEVLVETRD

-768 AGKAFFDQ
+768 AGTAFFEQ
-776 VKALQLEGIV
+776 VKELKLEGIV
-786 AKRAG
+786 AKRAA

-797 TRSHDWRKIKAL
+797 VRSPDWRKIKAL

-861 LARLEELQ
+861 QRQLAPLE
-869 VDKPQFEGFEGTLRP
+869 VPTPMFEGFEGTPRP

-906 DKLRASSFKGLRPDK
+906 DKLRAASFKGLRPDK
-921 PITDARREHPV
+921 PPTDARREHPV
-932 DSPS
+932 DTPS

>member
-1 LATARRRRLPFPS
+1 LTTVRRRRLPFPS
-14 ALPASRAGDA
+14 SLPAHRVRDA

-39 NKVYW
+39 DKVYW
-44 PGEGITKGDLLAY
+44 PDDGITKGDLLAY

-62 DLILPHLHD
+62 ELLLPHLHD
-71 RPLTMKRMPNGL
+71 RPLTMKRMPDGL

-104 AVPTEED
+104 AVPAED
-111 SRVVEFVLAQERAS
+111 ETRVVEFVLAQDRAS

-165 EDVRT
+165 EDVRI
-170 VAKLIKVVLD
+170 VAKLVKVVLD

-239 AGKVFIDHQ
+239 AGKIFIDHQ
-248 MNRSGANIASVYS
+248 MNRSGANIASAYS

-274 DWDELDTDVEPGDF
+274 DWDELDEDIEPGDF

-302 FAPVLDDKQSLTPA
+302 FAPVLTDTQSLAGA
-316 MEALGL
+316 MDALGL
-322 TPGAPEEPRDRSRP
+322 TPGAAAQPRERGRP
-336 RFPPKRS
+336 RFPPSRTS
-343 TRPASRA
+343 RPAARA
-350 SLDEYVAKRD
+350 ALDEYVAKRD
-360 FTRTPEPPSSAASPD
+360 FRRTPEPSGGPE
-375 PAVPDPVSPYSA
+375 
-387 SPVAAPDPASPIAAP
+387 AAPAEDAEAVA
-402 DPPTSVAGPPNGRV
+402 VAGM
-416 ARGGNDGEP
+416 
-425 LSTVPTGP
+425 
-433 AARTS
+433 
-438 PTAPTGTSAATDSSA
+438 
-453 ATNTSAPSP
+453 
-462 ANATGLPE
+462 PE
-470 EPHPAGLA
+470 GPHPAGLT
-478 EIAPLEPG
+478 EIAPQEPG

-519 LPEEPGLRH
+519 LPEEPGVRH

-598 WLVILKGKVS
+598 WLVILGGKVS

-628 AFDDD
+628 PFDDD

-643 HRCLANLGTSTRLTS
+643 HRCLANLGTATRLTS
-658 RTTRDMTAQF
+658 CTGLDMTAQF
-668 PELIDMHRQLAARNA
+668 PELIDLHRQLAARNA

-692 DRNGRPSF
+692 DRDGRPSF

-713 LARNRGRVPVQFL
+713 LARNKGKVPVQFL
-726 AFDLLWLDGQ
+726 AFDLLWLDGEP
-736 SLLDLPLVERRARL
+736 LLDLPLHERRARL

-759 IRLSQVVEG
+759 VRLSQVVEG
-768 AGKAFFDQ
+768 AGTDFYEQ
-776 VKALQLEGIV
+776 VKRLGLEGIV
-786 AKRAG
+786 AKRAA

-797 TRSHDWRKIKAL
+797 SRSPDWRKIKAL

-830 GSLLLAVYD
+830 GSLLLAVFD
-839 GGRLRYAGN
+839 GDRLRYAGN

-861 LARLEELQ
+861 LASLAELE
-869 VDKPQFEGFEGTLRP
+869 VDEPQFEGAPRL

-893 LVCEVEYLKWTQD
+893 LVCEVEYLRWTED
-906 DKLRASSFKGLRPDK
+906 GKLRASSFKGLRPDK
-921 PITDARREHPV
+921 LPSDARREHPL
-932 DSPS
+932 DLPT

>member
-1 LATARRRRLPFPS
+1 LAPGKRRHLPFPS
-14 ALPASRAGDA
+14 PLPARRSGDA
-24 WRLEADGRELRLSNL
+24 WRLEADGRELRVSNL

-44 PGEGITKGDLLAY
+44 PGDGITKGDLLAY

-62 DLILPHLHD
+62 ELLLPHLRD

-98 DWLPTA
+98 EWLPTA

-111 SRVVEFVLAQERAS
+111 SRVVEFVLAQDLAS

-130 NLGCIEMHPLHAR
+130 NLGCIEMHPLHSR

-207 HTDAREFVERVG
+207 HSDAREFVERVG

-239 AGKVFIDHQ
+239 AGKIFIDHQ

-274 DWDELDTDVEPGDF
+274 DWDELDDDLEPDDF

-302 FAPVLDDKQSLTPA
+302 FAPVLEDKQSLSAA

-322 TPGAPEEPRDRSRP
+322 TPGAPEEPRSRP
-336 RFPPKRS
+336 RFPPKRT
-343 TRPASRA
+343 TRPADRA

-360 FTRTPEPPSSAASPD
+360 FARTPEPSGTPEPAPPSDGA
-375 PAVPDPVSPYSA
+375 PV
-387 SPVAAPDPASPIAAP
+387 
-402 DPPTSVAGPPNGRV
+402 GRV
-416 ARGGNDGEP
+416 AHRGEGDAR
-425 LSTVPTGP
+425 LSTAPQE
-433 AARTS
+433 AAPQEPQEVAS
-438 PTAPTGTSAATDSSA
+438 QEPQEVASQEPQEVASQEAAPVARM
-453 ATNTSAPSP
+453 
-462 ANATGLPE
+462 PE
-470 EPHPAGLA
+470 VAHPAGLT
-478 EIAPLEPG
+478 EVAPLEEG
-486 RRFTIQQHH
+486 RRFTVQQHH

-536 PLDYLTFSGTIP
+536 PLDYLTFSGSIP

-633 DWLFEVKWDG
+633 EWLFEVKWDG
-643 HRCLANLGTSTRLTS
+643 HRCLANLGQATRLTS

-692 DRNGRPSF
+692 DRDGRPSF

-713 LARNRGRVPVQFL
+713 LARNKGRVPVQFL

-736 SLLDLPLVERRARL
+736 PLLDLPLVERRARL
-750 VEVLVETRD
+750 EEVLVETRD

-768 AGKAFFDQ
+768 NGTDFFEQ
-776 VKALQLEGIV
+776 VRALELEGIV
-786 AKRAG
+786 AKRAA
-791 SPYRPG
+791 SCYRPG
-797 TRSHDWRKIKAL
+797 IRSSDWRKIKAL

-861 LARLEELQ
+861 LARLAALE
-869 VDKPQFEGFEGTLRP
+869 VDKPQFEGFEGTPRP

-893 LVCEVEYLKWTQD
+893 LVCEVEYLRWTQD
-906 DKLRASSFKGLRPDK
+906 DKLRASSFKGLRPDRL
-921 PITDARREHPV
+921 PTDARREHPV
-932 DSPS
+932 GRPS

>member
-98 DWLPTA
+98 EWLPTA

-111 SRVVEFVLAQERAS
+111 SRVVEFVLAQDRAS

-165 EDVRT
+165 GDVRT

-207 HTDAREFVERVG
+207 HHDAREFVERVG

-239 AGKVFIDHQ
+239 AGKIFIDHQ
-248 MNRSGANIASVYS
+248 MNRSGANIASAYS

-274 DWDELDTDVEPGDF
+274 DWEELDTDVEPDDF
-288 RIDNVWERFADGDR
+288 RIDNVWERFAGGDR
-302 FAPVLDDKQSLTPA
+302 FARVLDDRQSLTGA

-322 TPGAPEEPRDRSRP
+322 TPGTPERPRDRARP
-336 RFPPKRS
+336 RWASKRT
-343 TRPASRA
+343 TRPAGRA
-350 SLDEYVAKRD
+350 SLDEYAAKRD
-360 FTRTPEPPSSAASPD
+360 FTRTPEPAGA
-375 PAVPDPVSPYSA
+375 PAPVG
-387 SPVAAPDPASPIAAP
+387 APAPAGTPE
-402 DPPTSVAGPPNGRV
+402 PPTSVGGAPTGRV
-416 ARGGNDGEP
+416 AHAGGGDER
-425 LSTVPTGP
+425 LSTTSTPATTPAPATTPTP
-433 AARTS
+433 A
-438 PTAPTGTSAATDSSA
+438 TGSAASTTPAPATGSA
-453 ATNTSAPSP
+453 AS
-462 ANATGLPE
+462 TGLPE
-470 EPHPAGLA
+470 EPHPAGLV
-478 EIAPLEPG
+478 EVAPLEPG

-504 FEQDGVLVSFAVPKR
+504 FEQDGVLISFAVPKR

-536 PLDYLTFSGTIP
+536 PLDYLTFSGSIP

-598 WLVILKGKVS
+598 WLAILKGRVS

-623 VLTAE
+623 VLTGE

-658 RTTRDMTAQF
+658 RTARDMTAQF

-692 DRNGRPSF
+692 DHNGRPSF

-713 LARNRGRVPVQFL
+713 LARNKGRVPVQFL

-768 AGKAFFDQ
+768 AGKAFFEQ
-776 VKALQLEGIV
+776 AKALRLEGIV
-786 AKRAG
+786 AKRAA

-797 TRSHDWRKIKAL
+797 IRSHDWRKVKAL

-861 LARLEELQ
+861 LARLQDLQ

-921 PITDARREHPV
+921 LPTDARREHPV
-932 DSPS
+932 DRPS

>member
-1 LATARRRRLPFPS
+1 LARRKRADLPFP
-14 ALPASRAGDA
+14 APLPAVRAGGGA
-24 WRLEADGRELRLSNL
+24 WRLEAGGRELRVSNL
-39 NKVYW
+39 DKVYW
-44 PGEGITKGDLLAY
+44 PDDGITKGDLLAY
-57 YWNVA
+57 YWNAA
-62 DLILPHLHD
+62 DLLLPHLHD

-98 DWLPTA
+98 EWLPTA

-111 SRVVEFVLAQERAS
+111 SRVVEFVLAQDLAS

-130 NLGCIEMHPLHAR
+130 NLGCIEMHPLHSR

-187 AKTSGATGMQVFVPL
+187 PKTSGATGMQVFVPL

-239 AGKVFIDHQ
+239 AGKVFIDHN

-261 LRPLPGAP
+261 LRPMPRAP

-274 DWDELDTDVEPGDF
+274 DWEELDTDLEPQDF
-288 RIDNVWERFADGDR
+288 RIDNVWDRFAGGDR
-302 FAPVLDDKQSLTPA
+302 FAPVLEDKQSLSAA

-322 TPGAPEEPRDRSRP
+322 TPGAPEEKSRS
-336 RFPPKRS
+336 RFPPKRTS
-343 TRPASRA
+343 RPASRA
-350 SLDEYVAKRD
+350 TLDEYAAKRN
-360 FTRTPEPPSSAASPD
+360 FQRTPEPSPPGD
-375 PAVPDPVSPYSA
+375 GAPTGR
-387 SPVAAPDPASPIAAP
+387 VATRGKRGGRLSTAPASPAAP
-402 DPPTSVAGPPNGRV
+402 
-416 ARGGNDGEP
+416 
-425 LSTVPTGP
+425 
-433 AARTS
+433 TS
-438 PTAPTGTSAATDSSA
+438 PTTRT
-453 ATNTSAPSP
+453 APSSP
-462 ANATGLPE
+462 ASSSDASVVSSPLPA
-470 EPHPAGLA
+470 EPHPAGLT
-478 EIAPLEPG
+478 EIAPLEEG

-519 LPEEPGLRH
+519 LPEEPGVRH

-536 PLDYLTFSGTIP
+536 PLDYLTFSGSIP

-561 LGTYEPLEVADGKLT
+561 LGSYEPLEVADGKLT
-576 VRLHGSRYKGAEY
+576 VRLHGTRYQGAEY

-598 WLVILKGKVS
+598 WLVILAGKVS

-633 DWLFEVKWDG
+633 EWLFEVKWDG
-643 HRCLANLGTSTRLTS
+643 HRCLANLGTATRLTS
-658 RTTRDMTAQF
+658 RTRRDMTAQF

-713 LARNRGRVPVQFL
+713 LARNKGRVPVQFL
-726 AFDLLWLDGQ
+726 AFDLLWLDGRP
-736 SLLDLPLVERRARL
+736 LLDLPLVERRARL
-750 VEVLVETRD
+750 NEVLVETRD

-768 AGKAFFDQ
+768 AGKRFFEQ
-776 VKALQLEGIV
+776 VRELELEGIV
-786 AKRAG
+786 AKRAA

-797 TRSHDWRKIKAL
+797 TRSPDWRKIKAL
-809 CLQDCVIVGWT
+809 CLQDCVIAGWT

-839 GGRLRYAGN
+839 DGRLRYAGN

-861 LARLEELQ
+861 LERLQELQ
-869 VDKPQFEGFEGTLRP
+869 VPKPMFEGFEGTPRP

-906 DKLRASSFKGLRPDK
+906 DKLRAASFKGLRPDK
-921 PITDARREHPV
+921 PPIDARRERPV
-932 DSPS
+932 DAPS